1 MIELAVGARSR
12 LQGSMKTNLIGVVV
26 GVAIAIAA
34 TTASACTK
42 DYPAGADQVVPARID
57 QNLLDAVSAPR

>member
-42 DYPAGADQVVPARID
+42 DYPAGADQMVPARVD
-57 QNLLDAVSAPR
+57 QNFSTRSSAPR